1 MITLILSML
10 FFTFGTVTHIN
21 ADTIVDTIETTTKK
35 LLPQVD
41 KKIFTTTKE
50 ERQERL
56 EALKKE
62 KKQFQETE
70 KNFVSENSLTVTRL
84 KTQISQTETALSKDP
99 DNEYLKR
106 KLELSVDLF
115 NYKNSER
122 QLREQI
128 QSIIDEHIKLL
139 KDYVADPEQRAFEQ
153 SLIEKKKAYSFDEE
167 LLDLYELMVNKER
180 ELSQLVEQEANANAE
195 LENRKRAIG
204 ATNDE
209 VKKKEATKTGD
220 AYIRDIGLT
229 GAQRSEIASLQE
241 ETGNA
246 RKRIDQMRIQ
256 EIEYKINL
264 VKTRTFIVRQQLD
277 IVREL
282 FKTIKP
288 LTTVNEAEIANAQ
301 EEIDKKRQQSF
312 IVKTDLRAQIE
323 QLNAQIRY
331 KENELERM
339 SKRYNIPLGQELDEW
354 RTEPRRT
361 IAGYNALIQIGSLN
375 DQLLLLKRKKDALEA
390 QIALEEAKL
399 HYDTLTVSVKQSF
412 FKVVNKKFTNQTE
425 VNNEIKKFDAFKAD
439 NQANLALIKEKL
451 NTFTSLSST
460 QKKALENMRARRRA
474 IEDDKSG
481 LFKGHTSEYN
491 TLLANLKK
499 AEAHIQQQI
508 EVIAKIT
515 DTYTDV
521 SAVLNQALK
530 NIEFIVSEHGSI
542 TIWYRPEHAISLRGI
557 QNSLSD
563 LYVFFKDVY
572 TNFSLKSIHALLSKT
587 KRLFGFSKAAVA
599 FWFKLLALCSLL
611 IFTRRNSSWLVKQ
624 LLSAQRVPMLVRTIM
639 GYAAVVIEFISKYTI
654 SIGLWVFMLV
664 WLIWMPETFDPYL
677 MVLFYLVS
685 IPYLLYLSSRWLR
698 YLVAFN
704 ERHDYLLIS
713 KDYQQRFILVLSV
726 LLYATIIIF
735 FFREAFIVGNYRK
748 SEVPSIL
755 LALYFIIVQISAI
768 LLIVKEQLLSL
779 IPTTS
784 TFWHW
789 VYETVDAFYYIFLV
803 VIVAIIVMSNPYVG
817 FGRLV
822 LYILNRVI
830 YTVVVLQLLSWVHDW
845 LKRIMSK
852 VFFYEDE
859 EVLKERFSS
868 AKTWYG
874 LMVVGIFLLMTFL
887 GIILIARI
895 WSWPEAVLKINS
907 LHDVAALFK
916 TPILLTETSS
926 PISLYTLIKIL
937 CFVLAG
943 MFASFI
949 VQKFILR
956 RIFDILLIEPGI
968 QNTITSLTRYLV
980 LITAIIIGF
989 QSVGLGELVAY
1000 LIGAL
1005 IIGIGWVIKDPISD
1019 FIAYFIILVQ
1029 RPVKVGDYIWMDNE
1043 TMGLVRK
1050 VTPRSVIVRRKNSTT
1065 LVIPNSQVMNK
1076 IVVNWNYTSGFIAF
1090 DDISLTISYDDDVE
1104 KVRELLHKVL
1114 SESSFV
1120 LKNPRPIVRLE
1131 GFTEFGYQFLIRGF
1145 LSSNHTL
1152 DQWDIASDIRFAI
1165 VKRLKENNIA
1175 LAYPVR
1181 MIKTS
1186 KQNRP
1191 ELVISDNSH
1200 LPGQE

>member
-1 MITLILSML
+1 MFSMSAPL
-10 FFTFGTVTHIN
+10 LAEN
-21 ADTIVDTIETTTKK
+21 IVETTTKK
-35 LLPQVD
+35 LLPQAD

-70 KNFVSENSLTVTRL
+70 KTFIAENNLAVTRL
-84 KTQISQTETALSKDP
+84 KTQIAQTETALAKDP
-99 DNEYLKR
+99 DNEYLKK

-115 NYKNSER
+115 NYRNSER

-128 QSIIDEHIKLL
+128 QNIIDEHIKLL
-139 KDYVADPEQRAFEQ
+139 KDYVADPEQKAFEQ
-153 SLIEKKKAYSFDEE
+153 SLIEKKKAYSFDKE

-180 ELSQLVEQEANANAE
+180 ELGQLVEQEANANAE
-195 LENRKRAIG
+195 LENRKRAID

-209 VKKKEATKTGD
+209 VKKKEGGKAGETF
-220 AYIRDIGLT
+220 IRDIGLT

-241 ETGNA
+241 ETRTA

-264 VKTRTFIVRQQLD
+264 VKTRIFIVRKQLD
-277 IVREL
+277 IARDL

-323 QLNAQIRY
+323 QLNGQIRY

-354 RTEPRRT
+354 RIEPRRT
-361 IAGYNALIQIGSLN
+361 IAGYNALMQIGMLN
-375 DQLLLLKRKKDALEA
+375 DSLLLLKRKKDVLEA

-412 FKVVNKKFTNQTE
+412 FKVINRKFTNQTE
-425 VNNEIKKFDAFKAD
+425 VNNEIKKYDAFKAD
-439 NQANLALIKEKL
+439 NQANLAFIKEKL
-451 NTFTSLSST
+451 NTFTSLSSI
-460 QKKALENMRARRRA
+460 QKRALENIRARKRT
-474 IEDDKSG
+474 IEDEKNG
-481 LFKGHTSEYN
+481 LFKGHTSDYN
-491 TLLANLKK
+491 TLIANLKK
-499 AEAHIQQQI
+499 AEAQVQQQI
-508 EVIAKIT
+508 EIIAKIT

-530 NIEFIVSEHGSI
+530 NIEFIVSEHGAV
-542 TIWYRPEHAISLRGI
+542 TIWYRPEHAISLQGI
-557 QNSLSD
+557 QNSVSD
-563 LYVFFKDVY
+563 LQIFFKDVY
-572 TNFSLKSIHALLSKT
+572 TNFSLKSINALLVKT
-587 KRLFGFSKAAVA
+587 KRLFSFSTLAFA
-599 FWFKLLALCSLL
+599 FWFKILALLGLL
-611 IFTRRNSSWLVKQ
+611 VLIRSNASWLVKQ
-624 LLSAQRVPMLVRTIM
+624 LISVQRVPMLLRTIM
-639 GYAAVVIEFISKYTI
+639 GYAAVIIEFIAKHTF
-654 SIGLWVFMLV
+654 SIGLWFFLFV
-664 WLIWMPETFDPYL
+664 WLIWVPETYDPYL
-677 MVLFYLVS
+677 MVLFYLIS
-685 IPYLLYLSSRWLR
+685 IPYLLYLCNRWLN
-698 YLVAFN
+698 YLVVFN

-713 KDYQQRFILVLSV
+713 KDYKQRFILVLSV

-755 LALYFIIVQISAI
+755 LAVYFIIVQISAI

-784 TFWHW
+784 AFWHW
-789 VYETVDAFYYIFLV
+789 VYETVDAFYYIFLMV
-803 VIVAIIVMSNPYVG
+803 LVAIIVMSNPYVG

-830 YTVVVLQLLSWVHDW
+830 YTIVVLQILSWVHEW
-845 LKRIMSK
+845 LKRTLSK
-852 VFFYEDE
+852 IFFYEDE
-859 EVLKERFSS
+859 EILKERFSS

-895 WSWPEAVLKINS
+895 WSWPEVVLKIS
-907 LHDVAALFK
+907 SWQDIVALIK

-926 PISLYTLIKIL
+926 PISLYTLIKVIS
-937 CFVLAG
+937 FVVAG
-943 MFASFI
+943 MVASFI

-956 RIFDILLIEPGI
+956 RIFDILLVEPGV
-968 QNTITSLTRYLV
+968 QNTVTSLTRYLV
-980 LITAIIIGF
+980 LITAVIIGF

-1090 DDISLTISYDDDVE
+1090 DDILLTISYDDDVE

-1114 SESSFV
+1114 SESPFV

-1131 GFTEFGYQFLIRGF
+1131 GFTEFGYQFLVRGF

-1152 DQWDIASDIRFAI
+1152 DQWDIASDIRFDI
-1165 VKRLKENNIA
+1165 VKRLKENNIT

-1181 MIKTS
+1181 MLKTS

-1191 ELVISDNSH
+1191 ELVITDNSH
-1200 LPGQE
+1200 ISGQE